1 VQRVDLPMN
10 NRWGEPPQP
19 DEMLQTQATVSII
32 PDTHLPVP
40 GVISPPAPGAFLS
53 PKKST
58 PRATARREPGMTKDT
73 MFVIKR
79 GETYHVISE
88 DYSYKTEPYYT
99 ILQHEI
105 DGKTVRPSSRSVL
118 DAFVVPICLEKL
130 KCVGIP
136 VCEWGIS
143 QAYVPFPSILY
154 GLNYF
159 ATSSDYFVVS
169 DNDQAKETIKH
180 ITNKGKYPFCYQKI
194 DTNSTIH
201 TCTAIFGRTI
211 DSCNAVERFAG
222 QIYDTFSIP
231 LVRMVFVKTGKEFA
245 LSSLAPMRYNHLTE
259 AERAL
264 LTAYLENQEFL

>member
-1 VQRVDLPMN
+1 MN
-10 NRWGEPPQP
+10 HRWGEPPQP
-19 DEMLQTQATVSII
+19 DALLQNQGSVAGL
-32 PDTHLPVP
+32 PDAHPTGPA
-40 GVISPPAPGAFLS
+40 VIALPAPVAIPS
-53 PKKST
+53 QKKS
-58 PRATARREPGMTKDT
+58 ATRIAGRREPGMIKDS
-73 MFVIKR
+73 MFVIRR
-79 GETYHVISE
+79 GDIYHVISE
-88 DYSYKTEPYYT
+88 DYAYKTEPYYT

-105 DGKTVRPSSRSVL
+105 DGKTVRPSSSAVL
-118 DAFVVPICLEKL
+118 DAFVVPVCLEKL
-130 KCVGIP
+130 KYAGLP

-194 DTNSTIH
+194 DTSATIH
-201 TCTAIFGRTI
+201 TCTAIFGKTI
-211 DSCNAVERFAG
+211 DSCNAVARFAE
-222 QIYDTFSIP
+222 QIYDIFSIP
-231 LVRMVFVKTGKEFA
+231 LVSMVFVKTGKEFA

-264 LTAYLENQEFL
+264 LAAYLENQEFL